1 METEEEEERLRMRQ
15 KKEWQSSPYDK
26 RFGADGRGNDRADRK
41 LAASDCG
48 VLKFVEKSHRVNN
61 ASVSDICR
69 KGINNS
75 GGHFDCG
82 GGEFVIDRCECHVTI
97 KRIRLY

>member
-48 VLKFVEKSHRVNN
+48 VLKFVEKVTELTMLVLAIYVERVLIILVVISI
-61 ASVSDICR
+61 AEVVSL
-69 KGINNS
+69 S
-75 GGHFDCG
+75 LTA
-82 GGEFVIDRCECHVTI
+82 VSAM
-97 KRIRLY
+97 